1 MRHNVKGR
9 KLKRTASHRLA
20 TLRAL
25 GTALLR
31 YKKIKTT
38 LAKAKETRVFVEPI
52 ITKAKIDS
60 VHTRR
65 LIAEDIHDKTVVK
78 ELYSEI
84 VKKIGDRP
92 GGYTRIVKLGHR
104 RGDAAEMAILELV
117 DFNDLVAKK
126 KTPAKKKTASEKAEP
141 KSKKETA
148 KIEEA
153 VVVEETKEEKKE
165 K

>member
-38 LAKAKETRVFVEPI
+38 LAKAKETRMFVEPI

-65 LIAEDIHDKTVVK
+65 LVAEDIHDKDVVK
-78 ELYSEI
+78 ELFTET
-84 VKKIGDRP
+84 VKKIGERP

-126 KTPAKKKTASEKAEP
+126 KAAAGKKAKKEDAKAED
-141 KSKKETA
+141 
-148 KIEEA
+148 A
-153 VVVEETKEEKKE
+153 VVIEETKEEKKA

>member
-25 GTALLR
+25 ATALLR

-38 LAKAKETRVFVEPI
+38 VAKAKETRIFVEPI
-52 ITKAKIDS
+52 ITKAKTDS

-65 LIAEDIHDKTVVK
+65 LVAEDIHDKTVVK
-78 ELYSEI
+78 ELFTDI
-84 VKKIGDRP
+84 VKKIGERP

-126 KTPAKKKTASEKAEP
+126 KAAVAAKKAEAAKAD
-141 KSKKETA
+141 SA
-148 KIEEA
+148 KVEDA
-153 VVVEETKEEKKE
+153 VVVEETKEPKAEK
-165 K
+165 